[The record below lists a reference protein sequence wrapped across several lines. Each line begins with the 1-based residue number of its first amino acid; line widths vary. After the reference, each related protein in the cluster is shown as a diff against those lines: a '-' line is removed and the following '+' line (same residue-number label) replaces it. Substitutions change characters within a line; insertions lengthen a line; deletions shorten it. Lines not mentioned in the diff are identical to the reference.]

1 MQTALDSPWATSRLG
16 VQNRADNQ
24 EAQEILQLEN
34 ILLYLVYGGDC
45 ISDFLYKNSKTLFH
59 IYSNTKL
66 SLNKH
71 FSSQD

>member
-1 MQTALDSPWATSRLG
+1 MG
-16 VQNRADNQ
+16 VQYMADNQ

-34 ILLYLVYGGDC
+34 IQLYLVYGGDC
-45 ISDFLYKNSKTLFH
+45 ISDFLYKNSKILFH